1 MVQIVFISLMY
12 VCKLNYNSPTAILAA
27 NIASMVQISGVKKSW
42 ENTRKE
48 LMHPVI
54 Q

>member
-1 MVQIVFISLMY
+1 MVQIVFILLMY

-27 NIASMVQISGVKKSW
+27 NIASMVHISGVKKKLGKHYI
-42 ENTRKE
+42 KE
-48 LMHPVI
+48 LMHPV